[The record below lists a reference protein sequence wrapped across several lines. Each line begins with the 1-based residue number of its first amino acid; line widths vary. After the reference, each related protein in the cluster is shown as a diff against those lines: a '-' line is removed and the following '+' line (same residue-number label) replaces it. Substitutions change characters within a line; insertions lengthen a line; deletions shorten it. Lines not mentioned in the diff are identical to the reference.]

1 MSVTRGNVG
10 EHLAMAELLYR
21 GFDAYWA
28 DRRNPKFDIACF
40 WNASD
45 RATRLRVKT
54 TSNHSAIWSV
64 KSNGLFLEM
73 QAKNDYV
80 MIVNLGQGLRERDIY
95 IVPTTRLAEDIDRDH
110 NHYTSVLKTDGTQRK
125 QDQKMRCIR
134 FVGKDK
140 PSDHS
145 WGYQDKYA
153 QFREAWDQLK

>member
-1 MSVTRGNVG
+1 
-10 EHLAMAELLYR
+10 MAELLYR

-28 DRRNPKFDIACF
+28 DRGNPKFDIACF
-40 WNASD
+40 WNESD

-54 TSNHSAIWSV
+54 TSNHSAIWSM
-64 KSNGLFLEM
+64 KNNGLFLEM

-95 IVPTTRLAEDIDRDH
+95 ILPTKLLAEDIERDH
-110 NHYTSVLKTDGTQRK
+110 RHYTSVLKNDGTPRK

-140 PSDHS
+140 PSDLS
-145 WGYQDKYA
+145 WGYQNKYA
-153 QFREAWDQLK
+153 QYRESWDQLK